1 MNPIVAEIF
10 PVMAKFFK
18 NDFLE
23 ARALL
28 DYKWFVVPLKEEDP
42 NDQNI
47 FKKSIDDFV
56 NLCATEGRENVIQ
69 PENFPLPFEKFFMVF
84 ELIPKNN
91 NRTFA
96 FDVTQITR
104 HENRIYTTQYNLV
117 RVNNALK
124 VVPCVNTEFL
134 GYSRDNHGFFKFHIW
149 PAKKSHIKTEDLT
162 KGYLFFPKE
171 LRLNC
176 DGPLPDGDT
185 LMDCYSNTAYNA
197 LVCSTYGMFGPISE
211 TLHYHATTNPDP
223 LRNAQKIARGN
234 RPKFEWVTSVIEPR
248 TTAPALVLHRG
259 GTHAS
264 PKPHERRAHFRRLKS
279 GKSVLVRSTVIN
291 KDKMGDRGFVFH
303 DYELSA

>member
-117 RVNNALK
+117 RVNHALK
-124 VVPCVNTEFL
+124 VVPCVNAEFL
-134 GYSRDNHGFFKFHIW
+134 GYSRDNHGSFEFHIW
-149 PAKKSHIKTEDLT
+149 PAKKSHDKNRKT
-162 KGYLFFPKE
+162 
-171 LRLNC
+171 
-176 DGPLPDGDT
+176 
-185 LMDCYSNTAYNA
+185 
-197 LVCSTYGMFGPISE
+197 
-211 TLHYHATTNPDP
+211 
-223 LRNAQKIARGN
+223 
-234 RPKFEWVTSVIEPR
+234 
-248 TTAPALVLHRG
+248 
-259 GTHAS
+259 
-264 PKPHERRAHFRRLKS
+264 
-279 GKSVLVRSTVIN
+279 
-291 KDKMGDRGFVFH
+291 
-303 DYELSA
+303 